1 MELTV
6 WLGLLASAL
15 FISISP
21 GPGAIFSISQGI
33 QYGFKRSLF
42 SVIGLQFGLI
52 SQILFLLF
60 GLGVLIDQFPSVF
73 IIIKILG
80 MLYLIILGIMQW
92 LKKIE
97 QISTSREE
105 SQIVFSPLKALLQG
119 FFVNLTNIKGTVFF
133 LALIPLFIDL
143 TALKLSTCVI
153 FTATLIVIDL
163 LVMTGYITLAEI
175 SKSLLSDP
183 KKILWQNRLTGS
195 TLILVGLIMG
205 TT

>member
-21 GPGAIFSISQGI
+21 GPGAIFSISQGT
-33 QYGFKRSLF
+33 QNGFKRALIA
-42 SVIGLQFGLI
+42 VVGLQLGLM
-52 SQILFLLF
+52 SQIVFLLF
-60 GLGVLIDQFPSVF
+60 GLGILIDQFPSVF
-73 IIIKILG
+73 IVIKIIG
-80 MLYLIILGIMQW
+80 MAYLIILGLMQW

-97 QISTSREE
+97 QIATTENQLKGTFR
-105 SQIVFSPLKALLQG
+105 PLKALLQG

-143 TALKLSTCVI
+143 TVLKLSTCLI
-153 FTATLIVIDL
+153 FISTLIVIDL
-163 LVMTGYITLAEI
+163 LVMTGYVTLAEL

-183 KKILWQNRLTGS
+183 KKILWQNRLTGA
-195 TLILVGLIMG
+195 TLILVGLVMG
-205 TT
+205 TS

>member
-1 MELTV
+1 
-6 WLGLLASAL
+6 
-15 FISISP
+15 
-21 GPGAIFSISQGI
+21 
-33 QYGFKRSLF
+33 
-42 SVIGLQFGLI
+42 
-52 SQILFLLF
+52 
-60 GLGVLIDQFPSVF
+60 
-73 IIIKILG
+73 
-80 MLYLIILGIMQW
+80 MLYLIVLGIMQW